1 MMVSQAKNDLP
12 LVSIVIPMLNERDAI
27 ERCIRSILA
36 QDYASNRLEIIVVD
50 GLSSDGSQ
58 DKVKSLAREYG
69 NIELLENPQHRTPI
83 SLNIG
88 VKNASGDVIIILGAH
103 TTIDAK
109 FVSTNIKYMHEM
121 NVKCTGGTQI
131 NVGLTH
137 IQRAI
142 GYGMGSIFGM
152 PSAPYRFFP
161 KARFVDTVVYAAY
174 KKELFEHVG
183 YFDEKLHISEDA
195 EFNWRIRRA
204 GYKIFYTPEIISYYY
219 PRNNLRK
226 LFRQFFNYGILRVN
240 VMKKHVDA
248 IKLIHLL
255 PPAFVATSLVLA
267 LGGLF
272 EPILWKVLVLVLA
285 LYALYIGAGAVIT
298 ALKVKKLQYIFT
310 LPVVFATMHTSWGS
324 GFLIGIFKTH
334 K

>member
-1 MMVSQAKNDLP
+1 
-12 LVSIVIPMLNERDAI
+12 MLNERDAI
-27 ERCIRSILA
+27 ERCVRSIIA
-36 QDYASNRLEIIVVD
+36 QDYPSDKLEIVVVD
-50 GLSSDGSQ
+50 GLSTDGSQ
-58 DKVKSLAREYG
+58 DKVKALAREYG
-69 NIELLENPQHRTPI
+69 NIQLLENPQHRTPI

-88 VKNASGDVIIILGAH
+88 VKNAAGDVVVILGAH
-103 TTIDAK
+103 TTIDPK
-109 FVSTNIKYMHEM
+109 FVSTNIKYMRDM
-121 NVKCTGGTQI
+121 DVKCTGGTQI

-174 KKELFEHVG
+174 HKELFDHVG

-240 VMKKHVDA
+240 VMKKHISA
-248 IKLIHLL
+248 IKLMHLL
-255 PPAFVATSLVLA
+255 PPAFVATTIALA
-267 LGGLF
+267 IGGLF
-272 EPILWKVLVLVLA
+272 LPDLWHLFFFVLA
-285 LYALYIGAGAVIT
+285 LYALYIIVGAVIT
-298 ALKVKKLQYIFT
+298 VAKAKKLQYILT
-310 LPVVFATMHTSWGS
+310 LPFVFATMHMSWGT
-324 GFLIGIFKTH
+324 GFLVGLFKTH